1 MMALNFC
8 LVLWEANSHQIVPRD
23 FLEVLNVRDP
33 MCLEMEPIGSS
44 LAMWLSHYTQPDSIY
59 STGREVTV
67 FLFAT
72 LSQA

>member
-1 MMALNFC
+1 MGSL
-8 LVLWEANSHQIVPRD
+8 LPSNSPRY

-33 MCLEMEPIGSS
+33 MCLEMEPIGSV
-44 LAMWLSHYTQPDSIY
+44 LAMWLSHYTQSDSIY
-59 STGREVTV
+59 STGREVIV

>member
-1 MMALNFC
+1 MMALNLC

-59 STGREVTV
+59 STGREDTV